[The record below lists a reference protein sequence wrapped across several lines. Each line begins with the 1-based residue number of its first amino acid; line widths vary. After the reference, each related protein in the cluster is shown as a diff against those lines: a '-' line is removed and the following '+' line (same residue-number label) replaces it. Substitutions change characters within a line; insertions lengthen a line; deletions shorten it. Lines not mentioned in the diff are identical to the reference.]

1 LLVGGGL
8 GNTIKHG
15 NAETTRGRI
24 DIKDS
29 DSMPVLHKWGLGEG
43 GRETITAKVG
53 ERRPVGI
60 KPNGEKKKKLRG
72 RGTL

>member
-1 LLVGGGL
+1 
-8 GNTIKHG
+8 
-15 NAETTRGRI
+15 
-24 DIKDS
+24 
-29 DSMPVLHKWGLGEG
+29 MPVLHKWGLGEG
-43 GRETITAKVG
+43 GRETITAEVG